1 MELLRKYKKEV
12 IFIAVLVVSGLAL
25 LIGVLLF
32 SKEGGQVVVTVSG
45 NEVASFSLDE
55 DRTYL
60 IEGKDGGT
68 NLLIIQD
75 GKAHMESASCPD
87 GLCINMGKIHA
98 AGQSIICLPNEVVV
112 SVEKSQPSAD
122 DVDIVVH

>member
-12 IFIAVLVVSGLAL
+12 IFIAALIVSGLAL
-25 LIGVLLF
+25 LVGVLLF

>member
-12 IFIAVLVVSGLAL
+12 IFIAALIVSGLAL

>member
-25 LIGVLLF
+25 LIGMLLF

>member
-1 MELLRKYKKEV
+1 MELLRKYKKEI
-12 IFIAVLVVSGLAL
+12 IFIAALVVSGVAL

-55 DRTYL
+55 NRTYL

-87 GLCINMGKIHA
+87 GLCINMGRIHA

>member
-12 IFIAVLVVSGLAL
+12 IFIAALLVSGIVF

-32 SKEGGQVVVTVSG
+32 AGEGEKVVVTVSG
-45 NEVASFSLDE
+45 KEVASFSLHE

-68 NLLIIQD
+68 NLLVIQD
-75 GKAHMESASCPD
+75 GKAHMETASCPD

-98 AGQSIICLPNEVVV
+98 SGQSIICLPNEVVI
-112 SVEKSQPSAD
+112 SVETPQSPNE

>member
-12 IFIAVLVVSGLAL
+12 IFIAALIVSGLAL
-25 LIGVLLF
+25 LVGVLLF

-68 NLLIIQD
+68 NLLIIRD

>member
-25 LIGVLLF
+25 LMGVLLF

>member
-1 MELLRKYKKEV
+1 MELFRKYKKEV

>member
-25 LIGVLLF
+25 LMGVLLF

-112 SVEKSQPSAD
+112 SVEKSQPSED